1 MTMVSGQQNIL
12 KVTLSISICIHSALL
27 FFAFPAIQATQATTQ
42 NEELKVTIHNETIL
56 PSVENVGN
64 TTQLKKGTIPNS
76 PTEYHEQSI
85 TAAQNYMISD
95 QDSEEVMMQY
105 TDMIRSRIQHALIYP
120 PTARKDG
127 IEGKAYV
134 KFVIDSTGNVLSVAM
149 VKSSGC
155 ALLDD
160 ESVKAIYRAS
170 PFPRIPENLNKK
182 SLSFVQGLTFTLK

>member
-1 MTMVSGQQNIL
+1 MVSGQQNIL
-12 KVTLSISICIHSALL
+12 KVTLSISICMHSAVL
-27 FFAFPAIQATQATTQ
+27 FFTFPAIQSTTPK
-42 NEELKVTIHNETIL
+42 EELTVTIHGQTVL
-56 PSVENVGN
+56 PYVEKAGD
-64 TTQLKKGTIPNS
+64 TTRLKKSTTPNS
-76 PTEYHEQSI
+76 PAECHEQSI
-85 TAAQNYMISD
+85 TAAQNYTISG

-120 PTARKDG
+120 PTARKEG

-170 PFPRIPENLNKK
+170 PFPCIPENLRKE

>member
-1 MTMVSGQQNIL
+1 MTGGQSNIL

-56 PSVENVGN
+56 PSVENVGD
-64 TTQLKKGTIPNS
+64 TTQLKQNINNTCE
-76 PTEYHEQSI
+76 EYNEQSI
-85 TAAQNYMISD
+85 KAAQNYTISE
-95 QDSEEVMMQY
+95 QDSEEVKMQY
-105 TDMIRSRIQHALIYP
+105 TDMIRSRIQQALIYP

-134 KFVIDSTGNVLSVAM
+134 KFVIDSAGNVLSVAM